1 MTAADGPAAR
11 RWRELLTARAL
22 PSQILAAAKQ
32 DPYRHTPDRFKAPAE
47 PDPTP
52 SRTAALDL
60 LGPDGGSVLDVGC
73 GGGAASLAL
82 MPALRHVTGV
92 DSAPEMLAAFGAEC
106 AARGVAHRE
115 IPGSWPAVAVAAGS
129 ADVVV
134 CHHVGYNTAE
144 LTPFGLA
151 LHAAAGRGVVV
162 ELTAEHPTAWMDPL
176 WWQFWELPRPEPAT
190 ADDALAVFR
199 ESGLG
204 PDVRRWE
211 RPARDP
217 YPGREAELTCRRLCL
232 PADRVDEVAAVL
244 AELPPRPRRCVT
256 IRWEVP
262 GSDR

>member
-1 MTAADGPAAR
+1 MTPASGPAAG

-22 PSQILAAAKQ
+22 PPEIRAAAQQ
-32 DPYRHTPDRFKAPAE
+32 DPYRHTPDRFKAPAQ
-47 PDPTP
+47 PDSTP
-52 SRTAALDL
+52 SREAALDL

-82 MPALRHVTGV
+82 LPVVQHVTGV

-106 AARGVAHRE
+106 AERGLAHRE
-115 IPGSWPAVAVAAGS
+115 VPGVWPAVAVAAGS
-129 ADVVV
+129 ADAVV

-144 LTPFGLA
+144 LAPFGFA

-176 WWQFWELPRPEPAT
+176 WWKFWELPRPEPAT
-190 ADDALAVFR
+190 AADALAVFR
-199 ESGLG
+199 ESGLD
-204 PDVRRWE
+204 PAVRYWE

-217 YPGREAELTCRRLCL
+217 DPVREAELACRRLCL
-232 PADRVDEVAAVL
+232 PADRVDEVAAAL
-244 AELPPRPRRCVT
+244 AELPPRPRRCVSMW
-256 IRWEVP
+256 WEVP